1 LVKLIDI
8 QTELIKLS
16 EEKEM
21 MVWRDYL
28 RISSISA
35 FSHKRQLGAIA
46 LLTVAGFL
54 GNYFSL
60 SLFFGVDFLFGSIAI
75 LIIAYYFGWIWGG
88 LAGLIAGSYTY
99 VLWHHPYAAVILMV
113 EALFVGF
120 LCHRRHPNIL
130 LFSGL
135 YWFLIGMPLVWLF
148 YGQILQVGTNQV
160 ILVMFKQAVNGIFNA
175 LVASFIVSYLPLH
188 RWIGRSRHPYAL
200 SLKQTIFHLLIAF
213 VFIPALLL
221 LVIDGRYFV
230 SQIQTTVHTELQ
242 TNTTNLNNAVSRWH
256 QRHIGALSKLAER
269 AIAPEINAADSTI
282 QVSEQLQ
289 QELHLTQQLFPGFD
303 NIYLADASGTVLLA
317 SSPLTATQQRLI
329 EKDIKHESLIV
340 TTRER
345 MHPWT
350 TPIHQ
355 GRLLEEPHVN
365 ISIPILRQSRFW
377 GIVYGS
383 VPLNRIN
390 DLYIFQNDQQQLRLT
405 LIDQNDRIIAS
416 NQPNR
421 SPQSEFEEPK
431 NGNTRALE
439 GTLQQWIPDEGNTA
453 MIRWKNSLYI
463 QQSTLEAA
471 LGWTL
476 RLEIPA
482 APYVENLQSRYRV
495 DLSIMLGITVL
506 AFFLATIVSRR
517 LVKPLA
523 HLTHAT
529 ADLPNKLAVEEAFE
543 WKSSPI
549 AEINALASNFSS
561 MAIALNQKFRE
572 IRHANATLEQ
582 RVEERT
588 QELSEINQ
596 DLKIE
601 ISEREKAEA
610 MLQRQFERALLLK
623 QITDEIRQSLDSR
636 QIFEIAAT
644 QIGRTFKANRCVI
657 HTYLSD
663 PTPQIPF
670 VAEYLEPGYQSIFN
684 LEFPVIGNPFIEQ
697 MLATDVAIAA
707 DNVYTDPL
715 LQPAAP
721 LWFSIQLQS
730 ILAIRTSYQGEP
742 NGAIGL
748 HQCNEFRQWRADEI
762 ELLEAVAA
770 QMGIALAQAAL
781 LEQEKR
787 QQEQLRDQNVTL
799 QLAKQ
804 ASEAANQAKSEF
816 LANMSHEIRTPMNA
830 VIGMTRLLANT
841 ELNAQQLDFA
851 ETIRSSSDALLTII
865 NDILDFSKIESGKLD
880 IEEHA
885 FNLQTCVE
893 DAIELLASKAA
904 EKGLEL
910 TYLIHPTVP
919 INITSDDTRLRQ
931 ILVNLLGN
939 AVKFTNRGEVSVIV
953 TAQPLQKTS
962 LSPTQNNHNLY
973 EIQFAVQDTGIGI
986 PSNRLNRLFKSFSQV
1001 DSSTSRQ
1008 YGGTGLGL
1016 AISKK
1021 LSEMMG
1027 GRIWVESQVGQ
1038 GSTFYFAIV
1047 ARLNSNPIPVLSS
1060 SSEHFTG
1067 KRLLIVDS
1075 NATNRQMLTLQ
1086 TEAWGMLVE
1095 AAESATQALTLIQ
1108 QCAPFSLAIL
1118 NMDIPEMD
1126 GLTLARKIRAYPV
1139 GYQLPLVILTA
1150 IDNSTS
1156 DVERTL
1162 HPLTFLFKPI
1172 KQLQLYNA
1180 LMSILVKQPDIIQS
1194 KIPQEPRL
1202 DACVIPQI
1210 PLQILVVEDNQVNQ
1224 KIALLTLQELGYHAD
1239 VVANGVEALHALRRQ
1254 AYDVVLMD
1262 VQMPIMDGLT
1272 TTHCIHQEWTEL
1284 QRPQIIAMTA
1294 NALEGDREKCLAAG
1308 MDDYISKPIC
1318 LNELIQALNKCQVKR
1333 QASNPQHSV

>member
-1 LVKLIDI
+1 
-8 QTELIKLS
+8 
-16 EEKEM
+16 M
-21 MVWRDYL
+21 MNWKGYL
-28 RISSISA
+28 RKSLISA
-35 FSHKRQLGAIA
+35 SPHKRQIVAIA
-46 LLTVAGFL
+46 LLTIAGFL

-60 SLFFGVDFLFGSIAI
+60 SLFFGIDFLFGSIAV

-88 LAGLIAGSYTY
+88 VSGLIAGSYTY
-99 VLWHHPYAAVILMV
+99 ILWNHPYAALILVV
-113 EALFVGF
+113 EALVVGF
-120 LCHRRHPNIL
+120 LCNRRQPNIL
-130 LFSGL
+130 FFSGL

-148 YGQILQVGTNQV
+148 YGQVMHVDIQQVL
-160 ILVMFKQAVNGIFNA
+160 LVMLKQAVNGIFNA
-175 LVASFIVSYLPLH
+175 LVASFIVSCLPLH
-188 RWIGRSRHPYAL
+188 RWIGRSRRFHAF
-200 SLKQTIFHLLIAF
+200 SLRQTIFHLLVAF
-213 VFIPALLL
+213 VFLPSLLL
-221 LVIDGRYFV
+221 LVLDGSYFV
-230 SQIQTTVHTELQ
+230 NQIQTNVRTELQ
-242 TNTTNLNNAVSRWH
+242 TSSIELSSAVSRWH
-256 QRHIGALSKLAER
+256 QRYIGALSKLAEQ
-269 AIAPEINAADSTI
+269 AIAPETIAANPVI
-282 QVSEQLQ
+282 QQSEQLQ
-289 QELHLTQQLFPGFD
+289 QAVSLTQQLFPDFD
-303 NIYLADASGTVLLA
+303 HIYIADASGKLLVTSPA
-317 SSPLTATQQRLI
+317 SNQTQQRLI
-329 EKDIKHESLIV
+329 EENTEHKSIIKI
-340 TTRER
+340 TREKLQ
-345 MHPWT
+345 PWT
-350 TPIHQ
+350 TSIHHNS
-355 GRLLEEPHVN
+355 LLEEPHASV
-365 ISIPILRQSRFW
+365 SIPILAQRRLR

-383 VPLNRIN
+383 LAISRIN
-390 DLYIFQNDQQQLRLT
+390 NLPIFHGDQRQIRLT
-405 LIDQNDRIIAS
+405 LIDQNNRVIAS
-416 NQPNR
+416 NQPEHLPW
-421 SPQSEFEEPK
+421 SKFEEPE
-431 NGNTRALE
+431 NGNTHISE
-439 GTLQQWIPDEGNTA
+439 GTLQQWVPNEGNTA
-453 MIRWKNSLYI
+453 MIRWKRSIYI
-463 QQSTLEAA
+463 QESTISSD

-482 APYVENLQSRYRV
+482 ASFVENLQSRYRR
-495 DLSIMLGITVL
+495 DLSIVIGITVL
-506 AFFLATIVSRR
+506 AFLLATIVSRY
-517 LVKPLA
+517 LVKPLT

-529 ADLPNKLAVEEAFE
+529 ADLPHKLAVEEAFE
-543 WKSSPI
+543 WESSPV
-549 AEINALASNFSS
+549 AEINDLANNFRS
-561 MAIALNQKFRE
+561 MAIALSQKFRE
-572 IRHANATLEQ
+572 IKHANATLEQ
-582 RVEERT
+582 RVEGRT
-588 QELSEINQ
+588 QELSKINQ
-596 DLKIE
+596 ELTIE

-623 QITDEIRQSLDSR
+623 QITNEIRQSLDSR

-644 QIGRTFKANRCVI
+644 QIGHAFKVNRCVI
-657 HTYLSD
+657 HTYISN

-697 MLATDVAIAA
+697 MLATDVAIGA

-748 HQCNEFRQWRADEI
+748 HQCNEFRQWKAGEI

-804 ASEAANQAKSEF
+804 TSEAANQAKSEF

-841 ELNAQQLDFA
+841 ELNAQQLDFV

-880 IEEHA
+880 IEEQA

-893 DAIELLASKAA
+893 EAIDLLAPKAA
-904 EKGLEL
+904 EKELEL

-919 INITSDDTRLRQ
+919 IHITGDDTRLRQ

-939 AVKFTNRGEVSVIV
+939 AVKFTKQGEVSVIV
-953 TAQPLQKTS
+953 TAQVLQKTS
-962 LSPTQNNHNLY
+962 LTPTQKKHNLY
-973 EIQFAVQDTGIGI
+973 EIQFAIQDTGIGI
-986 PSNRLNRLFKSFSQV
+986 PPNRLDRLFKSFSQV

-1027 GRIWVESQVGQ
+1027 GRIWVESKVGQ
-1038 GSTFYFAIV
+1038 GSTFYFTII

-1060 SSEHFTG
+1060 SEYLSG
-1067 KRLLIVDS
+1067 KRLLVVDS

-1086 TEAWGMLVE
+1086 TQAWGMIVE
-1095 AAESATQALTLIQ
+1095 VAESATHALALLQ
-1108 QCAPFSLAIL
+1108 QCDPFSLAIL

-1126 GLTLARKIRAYPV
+1126 GLTLARKIRACPT
-1139 GYQLPLVILTA
+1139 GNQLPLFILTA
-1150 IDNSTS
+1150 IDSS
-1156 DVERTL
+1156 PPDVEPAL
-1162 HPLTFLFKPI
+1162 HPLIFLAKPI
-1172 KQLQLYNA
+1172 KQSQLYNA
-1180 LMSILVKQPDIIQS
+1180 LMSILVKQPDVIQS
-1194 KIPQEPRL
+1194 KIIQQPGL
-1202 DACVIPQI
+1202 DSCVIPQR

-1239 VVANGVEALHALRRQ
+1239 VAANGVEALHALRRQ
-1254 AYDVVLMD
+1254 AYNVVLMD

-1272 TTHCIHQEWTEL
+1272 TTHCIHQEWTEA
-1284 QRPQIIAMTA
+1284 QRPRIIAMTA

-1318 LNELIQALNKCQVKR
+1318 LDDLIQALNQCQL
-1333 QASNPQHSV
+1333 PIP

>member
-1 LVKLIDI
+1 
-8 QTELIKLS
+8 
-16 EEKEM
+16 M
-21 MVWRDYL
+21 MNWRNYL
-28 RISSISA
+28 RKSSVSA
-35 FSHKRQLGAIA
+35 SFNRRQLGAIA
-46 LLTVAGFL
+46 LLTGAGFL

-60 SLFFGVDFLFGSIAI
+60 SLFFGVDFLFGSVAI

-120 LCHRRHPNIL
+120 LCHRKAPNVL

-148 YGQILQVGTNQV
+148 YGQVLHVGADQV

-188 RWIGRSRHPYAL
+188 RWIGRSRYPYAL
-200 SLKQTIFHLLIAF
+200 SLKQTVFHLLIAF

-230 SQIQTTVHTELQ
+230 SQIQTTVHTELH
-242 TNTTNLNNAVSRWH
+242 TNAKNLNNIVSKWH
-256 QRHIGALSKLAER
+256 QRHIEALSKLAER
-269 AIAPEINAADSTI
+269 AIAPEINAADLTI
-282 QVSEQLQ
+282 QTSEQLQ
-289 QELHLTQQLFPGFD
+289 QELNLTQQLFPSFD
-303 NIYLADASGTVLLA
+303 NIYLVNDSGTVLLA

-329 EKDIKHESLIV
+329 EEDIKHESLIA

-345 MHPWT
+345 LQPWT
-350 TPIHQ
+350 TSIHHDT
-355 GRLLEEPHVN
+355 LLEDPHVS

-383 VPLNRIN
+383 LPLNRIN

-405 LIDQNDRIIAS
+405 LIDQNNRIIAS

-421 SPQSEFEEPK
+421 IPWSEFEEPK
-431 NGNTRALE
+431 NGNIRTLE

-463 QQSTLEAA
+463 QQSILEAD
-471 LGWTL
+471 LDWTL

-482 APYVENLQSRYRV
+482 ASYVENLQSRYRV

-506 AFFLATIVSRR
+506 AFLLATIVSRR

-529 ADLPNKLAVEEAFE
+529 ADLPHKLAAEEAFG

-572 IRHANATLEQ
+572 IKYANATLEQ

-588 QELSEINQ
+588 QELSKINQ
-596 DLKIE
+596 ELKIE
-601 ISEREKAEA
+601 ISEREKAET

-623 QITDEIRQSLDSR
+623 QITNEIRQSLDSR

-644 QIGRTFKANRCVI
+644 QIGHAFKVNRCVI

-684 LEFPVIGNPFIEQ
+684 LEFPVIGNPFVEQ
-697 MLATDVAIAA
+697 MLATDMAIAA
-707 DNVYTDPL
+707 DNVYTNPL

-748 HQCNEFRQWRADEI
+748 HQCDKFRQWRADEI

-841 ELNAQQLDFA
+841 KLNAQQLDFV

-865 NDILDFSKIESGKLD
+865 SDILDFSKIESGKLD

-893 DAIELLASKAA
+893 EAIELLAPKAA

-910 TYLIHPTVP
+910 TYLIHSTVP
-919 INITSDDTRLRQ
+919 INITGDDTRLRQ

-953 TAQPLQKTS
+953 TAQTLQKTS
-962 LSPTQNNHNLY
+962 LTLTTEKHNRY
-973 EIQFAVQDTGIGI
+973 EIQFAVHDTGIGI
-986 PSNRLNRLFKSFSQV
+986 PPNRLDRLFKSFSQV

-1016 AISKK
+1016 AISKN

-1027 GRIWVESQVGQ
+1027 GRIWVESKVGK
-1038 GSTFYFAIV
+1038 GSTFYFTIV
-1047 ARLNSNPIPVLSS
+1047 AKLSSNPIPILSS
-1060 SSEHFTG
+1060 SSDYLAGE
-1067 KRLLIVDS
+1067 RLLIVDS

-1095 AAESATQALTLIQ
+1095 AAESAAQALALIQ

-1126 GLTLARKIRAYPV
+1126 GLTLARQIRAYPT
-1139 GYQLPLVILTA
+1139 GNQLPLVVLTA
-1150 IDNSTS
+1150 IDSSTP
-1156 DVERTL
+1156 DVEPVL
-1162 HPLTFLFKPI
+1162 HPLTFLAKPI
-1172 KQLQLYNA
+1172 KQSQLYNA
-1180 LMSILVKQPDIIQS
+1180 LMSILVKRPNLIQS
-1194 KIPQEPRL
+1194 KSSQQPGL
-1202 DACVIPQI
+1202 DACMIPQL
-1210 PLQILVVEDNQVNQ
+1210 PWRILVVEDNRVNQ
-1224 KIALLTLQELGYHAD
+1224 KIALLTLERLGYHAD
-1239 VVANGVEALHALRRQ
+1239 IAANGVEALHALRRQ

-1262 VQMPIMDGLT
+1262 VQMPVMDGLT
-1272 TTHCIHQEWTEL
+1272 TTHCIHQEWTES
-1284 QRPQIIAMTA
+1284 QRPQVIAMTA

-1318 LNELIQALNKCQVKR
+1318 LDELIQALNKCQLKR
-1333 QASNPQHSV
+1333 QTSNPQHNI

>member
-1 LVKLIDI
+1 
-8 QTELIKLS
+8 
-16 EEKEM
+16 
-21 MVWRDYL
+21 MVNWKGYL
-28 RISSISA
+28 RKSFISA
-35 FSHKRQLGAIA
+35 SSHERQLVAIA
-46 LLTVAGFL
+46 LLTGAGFL

-60 SLFFGVDFLFGSIAI
+60 SLFFGVDFLFGSIAV
-75 LIIAYYFGWIWGG
+75 LIIAYYFGWTWGS
-88 LAGLIAGSYTY
+88 LSGLIAGSYTY
-99 VLWHHPYAAVILMV
+99 ILWNHPYAAVILII

-120 LCHRRHPNIL
+120 LCHRKPPNIL
-130 LFSGL
+130 LFSGF

-148 YGQILQVGTNQV
+148 YGRVMHVDASQVT
-160 ILVMFKQAVNGIFNA
+160 LVMFKQAVNGIFNA

-188 RWIGRSRHPYAL
+188 RWIGRSSHPYAL
-200 SLKQTIFHLLIAF
+200 SLRQTVFHLLVAF

-230 SQIQTTVHTELQ
+230 GQIQTTVHTELQ
-242 TNTTNLNNAVSRWH
+242 KNAASLNNVVSKWH
-256 QRHIGALSKLAER
+256 QQHTEALSKLAER
-269 AIAPEINAADSTI
+269 AIVPAINTANSTI
-282 QVSEQLQ
+282 QTSDQLQ
-289 QELHLTQQLFPGFD
+289 QAINLTQQLFPNFD
-303 NIYLADASGTVLLA
+303 RVYIADASGAVLLA
-317 SSPLTATQQRLI
+317 SSPLAPIQRQLI
-329 EKDIKHESLIV
+329 EEDIEHKSLIAV
-340 TTRER
+340 TRER
-345 MHPWT
+345 LRPWT
-350 TPIHQ
+350 TPIHHDS
-355 GRLLEEPHVN
+355 LLKSPHVS
-365 ISIPILRQSRFW
+365 ISIPILRQGRFL

-383 VPLNRIN
+383 LPLDQIN
-390 DLYIFQNDQQQLRLT
+390 DLYIFQSEQQKLRLT

-421 SPQSEFEEPK
+421 LPWSEFEEPK
-431 NGNTRALE
+431 NGNIRTLKGALKQWVPNE
-439 GTLQQWIPDEGNTA
+439 GKTA
-453 MIRWKNSLYI
+453 MIRWKNSFYI
-463 QQSTLEAA
+463 QQSTLEAD
-471 LGWTL
+471 LDWTL

-482 APYVENLQSRYRV
+482 ASYVENLQSRYRV
-495 DLSIMLGITVL
+495 DLSMMLGITVL
-506 AFFLATIVSRR
+506 AFLLAIIVSRR

-529 ADLPNKLAVEEAFE
+529 ADLPHKLAVEEAFE
-543 WKSSPI
+543 WKSSPV
-549 AEINALASNFSS
+549 AEINELASNFKL

-582 RVEERT
+582 RVGERT

-596 DLKIE
+596 ELKIE

-644 QIGRTFKANRCVI
+644 QIGRAFKVNRCVI

-684 LEFPVIGNPFIEQ
+684 LEFPVIGNPLIEQ
-697 MLATDVAIAA
+697 MLATDMAIAA

-730 ILAIRTSYQGEP
+730 ILVIRTSYQGEP

-748 HQCNEFRQWRADEI
+748 HQCNEFRQWRVDEI

-804 ASEAANQAKSEF
+804 ASEAANQAKSDF

-830 VIGMTRLLANT
+830 IIGMIRLLANT
-841 ELNAQQLDFA
+841 ELSAQQLDFV

-885 FNLQTCVE
+885 FNLQTCLE
-893 DAIELLASKAA
+893 EAIELLAPKAA
-904 EKGLEL
+904 DKGLEL
-910 TYLIHPTVP
+910 SYLVHPTVP
-919 INITSDDTRLRQ
+919 INITGDDTRLRQ

-939 AVKFTNRGEVSVIV
+939 AVKFTNQGEVNVIV
-953 TAQPLQKTS
+953 TAQPLQKIS
-962 LSPTQNNHNLY
+962 LTPTQKKHNLY

-986 PSNRLNRLFKSFSQV
+986 PPNRLDRLFKSFSQV

-1027 GRIWVESQVGQ
+1027 GKIWVESKAGQ
-1038 GSTFYFAIV
+1038 GSTFYFTII
-1047 ARLNSNPIPVLSS
+1047 ARLNSNPVPILSS
-1060 SSEHFTG
+1060 LEYLTG

-1086 TEAWGMLVE
+1086 TQSWGMIVDG
-1095 AAESATQALTLIQ
+1095 AESATQALALLQ
-1108 QCAPFSLAIL
+1108 QCDPFSLAIL
-1118 NMDIPEMD
+1118 NIDIPEMD
-1126 GLTLARKIRAYPV
+1126 GLTLARKIRAYPT
-1139 GYQLPLVILTA
+1139 GNQLPLLILTA
-1150 IDNSTS
+1150 IDSS
-1156 DVERTL
+1156 IADVEAAL
-1162 HPLTFLFKPI
+1162 HPLIFLAKPI
-1172 KQLQLYNA
+1172 RQSQLYNA
-1180 LMSILVKQPDIIQS
+1180 LISILVEQPNLIQARIIQQPGLDS
-1194 KIPQEPRL
+1194 CMIPQL
-1202 DACVIPQI
+1202 
-1210 PLQILVVEDNQVNQ
+1210 PLQILIVEDNQVNQ
-1224 KIALLTLQELGYHAD
+1224 KIALLTLQELGYQAD
-1239 VVANGVEALHALRRQ
+1239 VAANGVEALHALRRQ
-1254 AYDVVLMD
+1254 PYDVVLMD

-1272 TTHCIHQEWTEL
+1272 TTHCIHQEWIESK
-1284 QRPQIIAMTA
+1284 RPQIIAMTA

-1318 LNELIQALNKCQVKR
+1318 LDELIQALNKCQVKR
-1333 QASNPQHSV
+1333 QASNS